1 VVSIE
6 LSSPDKSEYPS
17 LAPIENRLSKLYSYK
32 NPKPIPEPEP
42 DSKLGQQFG
51 ISLSLL
57 KSALWKLKMQV
68 KEGVLLNGILS
79 LLSLAKLYVSKI
91 ILCKFTYNFQMTKSI
106 PEIKRKTIELLQFFK
121 KNGDNHFK

>member
-1 VVSIE
+1 M
-6 LSSPDKSEYPS
+6 
-17 LAPIENRLSKLYSYK
+17 
-32 NPKPIPEPEP
+32 
-42 DSKLGQQFG
+42 
-51 ISLSLL
+51 
-57 KSALWKLKMQV
+57 KLKMQV